1 MKLARII
8 APFSL
13 SAVLFVLSYLS
24 VKDMDEGFYSIL
36 LLIIGIALAIV
47 GSTAVFSDK
56 GTLFEADPL
65 YLWFKSSLYQK
76 LRLLDNTVR

>member
-1 MKLARII
+1 MKVARII

-56 GTLFEADPL
+56 
-65 YLWFKSSLYQK
+65 
-76 LRLLDNTVR
+76 

>member
-24 VKDMDEGFYSIL
+24 VKDMNEGFYSIL
-36 LLIIGIALAIV
+36 LLVIGIALAIV
-47 GSTAVFSDK
+47 GSAAVFSDK
-56 GTLFEADPL
+56 
-65 YLWFKSSLYQK
+65 
-76 LRLLDNTVR
+76 

>member
-24 VKDMDEGFYSIL
+24 VKDMNEGFYSIL
-36 LLIIGIALAIV
+36 LLVIGIALAIV

-56 GTLFEADPL
+56 
-65 YLWFKSSLYQK
+65 
-76 LRLLDNTVR
+76 

>member
-1 MKLARII
+1 MKVARII
-8 APFSL
+8 APFGL

-56 GTLFEADPL
+56 
-65 YLWFKSSLYQK
+65 
-76 LRLLDNTVR
+76 